1 MPDGVASLETWSVFG
16 IRYRRHVSTS
26 PLLDAAQLAPAV
38 RTQCLRLLARP

>member
-1 MPDGVASLETWSVFG
+1 MVLLPLKRGRSFG
-16 IRYRRHVSTS
+16 IRYHRHVSTS